1 MKLKIV
7 DPSDLALQS
16 FRIEGFHNE
25 APNAETLAMLQALYS
40 RSPASVEQHL
50 EKVFKE
56 GAKAFMETYYIGYG
70 HESIGQCAS
79 ITLFIE
85 GVSFLAAKAIQSD
98 PYYNGQESS
107 TRYMDFSNATWT
119 NPFPCEETEA
129 LFEESIRWYKKIF
142 EQTYES
148 LCWSV
153 EKSSEDSELVIERTL
168 KAKAFDVARGFLPI
182 GLHTNLSWHGTL
194 DGIRKHL
201 KVLAVSPVEEVRYI
215 AKTIWRELSLKY
227 EGTFP
232 KDLYKNEKE
241 KAYYILQSNLQ
252 YIDIDPQEDQSV
264 YKNNSLFMYALSE
277 ELLSERQ
284 RGQRIPRAFD
294 MYGDI
299 EQTFTLDYG
308 SFRDLQ
314 RHRHGVMIMPLASS
328 FELND
333 FYEQYLT
340 GELKLEFWK
349 FTQDRKETLASLQE
363 YEGFSQENL
372 QHYHL
377 LGENVNF
384 RMKFALPQAVYIAE
398 LRSQQTVHPTLRK
411 LAQELGRDIER
422 FFPEVN
428 LFVNY
433 DPDELCFKRGKQTIE
448 EKK

>member
-1 MKLKIV
+1 
-7 DPSDLALQS
+7 
-16 FRIEGFHNE
+16 
-25 APNAETLAMLQALYS
+25 
-40 RSPASVEQHL
+40 
-50 EKVFKE
+50 
-56 GAKAFMETYYIGYG
+56 
-70 HESIGQCAS
+70 
-79 ITLFIE
+79 
-85 GVSFLAAKAIQSD
+85 
-98 PYYNGQESS
+98 
-107 TRYMDFSNATWT
+107 
-119 NPFPCEETEA
+119 
-129 LFEESIRWYKKIF
+129 
-142 EQTYES
+142 
-148 LCWSV
+148 
-153 EKSSEDSELVIERTL
+153 
-168 KAKAFDVARGFLPI
+168 
-182 GLHTNLSWHGTL
+182 
-194 DGIRKHL
+194 
-201 KVLAVSPVEEVRYI
+201 
-215 AKTIWRELSLKY
+215 
-227 EGTFP
+227 
-232 KDLYKNEKE
+232 
-241 KAYYILQSNLQ
+241 
-252 YIDIDPQEDQSV
+252 
-264 YKNNSLFMYALSE
+264 
-277 ELLSERQ
+277 
-284 RGQRIPRAFD
+284 